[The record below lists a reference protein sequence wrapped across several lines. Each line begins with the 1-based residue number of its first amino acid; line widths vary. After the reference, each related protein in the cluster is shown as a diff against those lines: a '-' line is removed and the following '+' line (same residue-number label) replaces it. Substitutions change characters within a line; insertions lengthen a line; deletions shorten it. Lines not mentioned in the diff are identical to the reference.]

1 MKIFLPNLLF
11 LKNVDSLKF
20 HFQVSMASLNHESLA
35 TTPGGGS
42 GSGGRTIEV
51 NPVLAG
57 QLFDIQTAMGEHGK
71 QSKIIHP
78 ESDVTLNFFVNLAIC
93 NTVIVGKPHK

>member
-1 MKIFLPNLLF
+1 
-11 LKNVDSLKF
+11 
-20 HFQVSMASLNHESLA
+20 MASLNHESLT

-51 NPVLAG
+51 NRVLAG

-71 QSKIIHP
+71 QSNIIHP

>member
-1 MKIFLPNLLF
+1 MNF
-11 LKNVDSLKF
+11 LKF

-71 QSKIIHP
+71 QSNIIHP